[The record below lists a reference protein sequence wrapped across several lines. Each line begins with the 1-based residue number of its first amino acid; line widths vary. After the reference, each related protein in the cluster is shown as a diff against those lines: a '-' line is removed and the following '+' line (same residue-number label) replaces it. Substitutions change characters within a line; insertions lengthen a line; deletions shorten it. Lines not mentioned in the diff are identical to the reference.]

1 MLSGMES
8 SRKSISVC
16 SFKYKNWW
24 KLLGPGIKIKDI
36 NTKFIY
42 KLLVKIKSWYIWF
55 GLHIKI
61 FKKPKPQFH
70 VLEAWKMALFDCT
83 TLKILDFH
91 HLIFLRQD
99 RVALETTAGQRSL
112 TVIKAFVTAKKTC
125 ERSLWLPLNRYSNNL
140 ITLISFQIL
149 LKQSLP

>member
-36 NTKFIY
+36 NIKIKDINIKFIY

-61 FKKPKPQFH
+61 FKKPQPQFH
-70 VLEAWKMALFDCT
+70 VLEAWKMALFDWT
-83 TLKILDFH
+83 TLWKF
-91 HLIFLRQD
+91 LIFIIWFSW
-99 RVALETTAGQRSL
+99 G
-112 TVIKAFVTAKKTC
+112 KTEWHLKQQLVNC
-125 ERSLWLPLNRYSNNL
+125 YWLSEKHLWLPKRLVNAHYDCH
-140 ITLISFQIL
+140 
-149 LKQSLP
+149 